1 MIKVALLGNPNVGKT
16 SVFNA
21 LSGARQ
27 RVGNWP
33 GVTVDKKVG
42 RFFVDAAEVEVTD
55 LPGTAEV
62 LEEEQL
68 VALDRRIARNFLF
81 SGEAETVINVVDAT
95 RLDRALYLTTQLL
108 TLGVPVV
115 VALNMSDRVRRL
127 GMEINTRKLAERLGC
142 EVVSICA
149 IHGDGIEELKTKVAE
164 AAQRRRQ
171 RLLGKKESSE
181 QVARFECASA
191 RERYALVDSLLEG
204 VIIGERKAR
213 SLTHHLDGVLLNGVL
228 ALPLFLMVVYLMFF
242 ITISVG
248 GAFID
253 FFDGVGDAIFVE
265 GSRWVFS
272 NLYLPPFLVAFLAD
286 GVGGGI
292 QLVGTFIPVI
302 GTLFLCL
309 SFLEGSGYM
318 ARAAFLMDRM
328 LRRVGLPGHAFL
340 PLIVGF
346 GCNVPAVMAT
356 RNLPGNSERVMTAI
370 MAPYMSCGARLTVY
384 ALFAAAFFRGYAT
397 EIVFLLYLIGILVA
411 VVTVLLMRGR
421 LVTPPTSGFVLEMPA
436 YHRPRLGNLLH
447 TTWHRLRD
455 FVVRA
460 GKAIVLVVIVLNL
473 LSSWGTDGSFGN
485 EDSENSVL
493 SAIGKEITPILRPM
507 GVKEENWPAAVG
519 LFTGMFAKEVVVGT
533 FDALY
538 SGPEADKTGG
548 ELASSGDQF
557 DFWGRIRE
565 AAATVP
571 ENLSGLGSEAVD
583 PLALGQVEQ
592 SAEGERVIG
601 KMTTVERLRDSFSG
615 DLAAFS
621 YLLFI
626 LLYVPCVATVGVI
639 FRELGG
645 FWATFSVAWSLTL
658 AYGLAVVCFQVGT
671 WALHP
676 LESLVW
682 ILGMFGFMAVVYV
695 GFVQWGLR
703 GGVDRDGDLIPLRE
717 IG

>member
-1 MIKVALLGNPNVGKT
+1 MINAAIFGNPNVGKST
-16 SVFNA
+16 LFNA

-33 GVTVDKKVG
+33 GVTVEKRTG
-42 RFFVDAAEVEVTD
+42 RFLAGDVEVELTD
-55 LPGTAEV
+55 LPGTAEL
-62 LEEEQL
+62 LERHQL
-68 VALDRRIARNFLF
+68 VSMDRRIAHDFLL
-81 SGEAETVINVVDAT
+81 SKRADLVVNVVDAT

-127 GMEINTRKLAERLGC
+127 GMKIDLDKLSKRLGC
-142 EVVSICA
+142 EVVSISA
-149 IHGDGIEELKTKVAE
+149 NHGEGIAELKSKVVE
-164 AAQRRRQ
+164 
-171 RLLGKKESSE
+171 
-181 QVARFECASA
+181 VARSAKVPAASA
-191 RERYALVDSLLEG
+191 FNCDSATERYALVDALLEG
-204 VIIGERKAR
+204 VVRGERR
-213 SLTHHLDGVLLNGVL
+213 GQTITDYLDRVLLHPVL
-228 ALPLFLMVVYLMFF
+228 ALPIFLLVVYLMFF
-242 ITISVG
+242 ITISLG

-253 FFDGVGDAIFVE
+253 LFDGIGNAIFVE
-265 GSRWVFS
+265 GVGW
-272 NLYLPPFLVAFLAD
+272 LIGDWGLPPFLVAFLAE
-286 GVGGGI
+286 GVGGGVA
-292 QLVGTFIPVI
+292 LVATFIPVI

-309 SFLEGSGYM
+309 SFLESTGYM

-328 LRRVGLPGHAFL
+328 LRRAGLPGHAFL
-340 PLIVGF
+340 PLIVSF

-356 RNLPGNSERVMTAI
+356 RNLPGNSERVLTAL

-397 EIVFLLYLIGILVA
+397 EIVFLLYLLGILVA
-411 VVTVLLMRGR
+411 VVTVLLLRLR
-421 LVTPPTSGFVLEMPA
+421 LVAPPAGGFVLEMPA

-473 LSSWGTDGSFGN
+473 LNSWGADGSFGN
-485 EDSENSVL
+485 ENSENSVL
-493 SAIGKEITPILRPM
+493 SVIGKEITPALGPM
-507 GVKEENWPAAVG
+507 GVDEENWPAAVG

-538 SGPEADKTGG
+538 SGTGEGAMEGTGQAVSGAG
-548 ELASSGDQF
+548 EFNFMQS
-557 DFWGRIRE
+557 IRD
-565 AAATVP
+565 AFATLP
-571 ENLSGLGSEAVD
+571 ENLGGLAGDVAD
-583 PLALGQVEQ
+583 PLDLEQVELA
-592 SAEGERVIG
+592 AEGVDVVG
-601 KMTTVERLRDSFSG
+601 KRTTVERLRASFSG

-626 LLYVPCVATVGVI
+626 LLYVPCVATVGMI

-645 FWATFSVAWSLTL
+645 YWATFSVAWSMVL
-658 AYGLAVVCFQVGT
+658 AYGLAVVCFQIGT

-676 LESLVW
+676 LESSLWVA
-682 ILGMFGFMAVVYV
+682 GMLALMAAVYV

-703 GGVDRDGDLIPLRE
+703 KGVGRDDLIPLRQVA
-717 IG
+717 